1 MSAEELLLSNT
12 ALLSEETGGGRLDV
26 SWQVVQYVPLTST
39 GRVQSVALADC
50 VGASAERS
58 ELVLHCVTLHG
69 GGCLGSPHRE
79 PSQARMPCRDGGQ
92 AERWAAAVWNIM
104 HGVAPDAPPP
114 RQKRWLVLINP
125 VSGPGH
131 ARRVYARCRPLF
143 EAHRV
148 ALTEVVT
155 THAGHVREIA
165 AQIEPAEVDAVV
177 CVGGDGVVHE
187 LVNGLFAR
195 EDADAAVSALSIG
208 VLPGG
213 SANSLCVSLLK
224 ANNEKSDSRR
234 SKGGAVGEDDDSPA
248 EGRLLHGFLS
258 MEWAFAADLDLG
270 LEHLRWLGSPALWL
284 MLAQRQ
290 YAGGL
295 RFKPKGSEAWRTLE
309 APFFSVWACNTRWPT
324 TSTQLNWAHL
334 GLVKDSALSTF
345 VDLTSGKHA
354 EAPFLEYVKATE
366 IELDPQPR
374 TAEQPGMLAI
384 DGELVPYASTHISVL
399 PGKLHV
405 LGAVKG
411 GGGDACE

>member
-12 ALLSEETGGGRLDV
+12 ALLSEETGGGRLNV

>member
-1 MSAEELLLSNT
+1 MVEFLYQSLRAKLRHLNSMSAEELLLSNT

-234 SKGGAVGEDDDSPA
+234 SKGGAVGEDDDSVPRRSRRR
-248 EGRLLHGFLS
+248 ESRPGRLRRRAS
-258 MEWAFAADLDLG
+258 SAVAA
-270 LEHLRWLGSPALWL
+270 GS
-284 MLAQRQ
+284 
-290 YAGGL
+290 
-295 RFKPKGSEAWRTLE
+295 GST
-309 APFFSVWACNTRWPT
+309 
-324 TSTQLNWAHL
+324 
-334 GLVKDSALSTF
+334 
-345 VDLTSGKHA
+345 
-354 EAPFLEYVKATE
+354 
-366 IELDPQPR
+366 
-374 TAEQPGMLAI
+374 
-384 DGELVPYASTHISVL
+384 
-399 PGKLHV
+399 
-405 LGAVKG
+405 
-411 GGGDACE
+411 

>member
-39 GRVQSVALADC
+39 GRVQSVARADC

-234 SKGGAVGEDDDSPA
+234 SKGGAVGEDDDSVPRRSRRR
-248 EGRLLHGFLS
+248 ESRPGRLRRRAS
-258 MEWAFAADLDLG
+258 SAVAA
-270 LEHLRWLGSPALWL
+270 GS
-284 MLAQRQ
+284 
-290 YAGGL
+290 
-295 RFKPKGSEAWRTLE
+295 GST
-309 APFFSVWACNTRWPT
+309 
-324 TSTQLNWAHL
+324 
-334 GLVKDSALSTF
+334 
-345 VDLTSGKHA
+345 
-354 EAPFLEYVKATE
+354 
-366 IELDPQPR
+366 
-374 TAEQPGMLAI
+374 
-384 DGELVPYASTHISVL
+384 
-399 PGKLHV
+399 
-405 LGAVKG
+405 
-411 GGGDACE
+411 